1 MICAL
6 DNPNTSLAQGPLNRI
21 LEQSQN
27 TPSTLYLVYKI
38 ALRHQKYDIGKKAS

>member
-6 DNPNTSLAQGPLNRI
+6 DNPNTSLAQGALNRI

-38 ALRHQKYDIGKKAS
+38 ALRHQKYDIGKKKS